1 MTVKPIPV
9 GYHTITPFFPVRD
22 AKKIIRFLKLAFDAE
37 EKEIHT
43 DAEGK
48 IMNAQLKIGDSFVM
62 VGEVQTN
69 TEESKLLKSMIYMYV
84 EDVDSVYKKAVKAD
98 GKSIM
103 EPMDQ
108 FYGDRNGAVE
118 DPAGNQ
124 WWIAT
129 HIEDLSREEI
139 IQRTAQQNK

>member
-1 MTVKPIPV
+1 MTVKPIPA
-9 GYHTITPFFPVRD
+9 GYHTITPFFAVRD
-22 AKKIIRFLKLAFDAE
+22 AKKYIRFLKLAFDAE

-43 DAEGK
+43 DEDGK

-69 TEESKLLKSMIYMYV
+69 AEENKLLKSMIYMYV

-98 GKSIM
+98 GKPIM
-103 EPMDQ
+103 EPMNQ

-124 WWIAT
+124 WWIST
-129 HIEDLSREEI
+129 HIEDVSREEI
-139 IQRTAQQNK
+139 IKRMAQINK

>member
-1 MTVKPIPV
+1 MTVKSIPA
-9 GYHTITPFFPVRD
+9 GFHTITPFFAVRD
-22 AKKIIRFLKLAFDAE
+22 AKKYIRFLKTAFDAE
-37 EKEIHT
+37 EIETHT
-43 DAEGK
+43 DVEGK

-62 VGEVQTN
+62 IGEVQSN
-69 TEESKLLKSMIYMYV
+69 TEDSKLLKSMIYMYV
-84 EDVDSVYKKAVKAD
+84 EDVDSVYKKAVMAD

-108 FYGDRNGAVE
+108 FYGDRNAAVE

-129 HIEDLSREEI
+129 HIEDVSREEI
-139 IQRTAQQNK
+139 IKRMAQLNK